1 MMMASGQWAN
11 QQGQMGN
18 ERTGT
23 AIQQRLQQGETS
35 TYHFQDNYEDSL
47 IYTYQ
52 QVIDLIPRV
61 YDTRRIKH
69 ILADDGTEMEVEID
83 PRAAQAYAQ
92 EMDRENNVIR
102 RVFNPVMGKYDVA
115 ATVGPNVQTKRQEAV
130 DALTMILTEAPALT
144 SIIGDILMR
153 NLEFDDAQ
161 EAALRLKRLVPPQAL
176 GYGPTPNEQQQA
188 LQIQQLQNSLAEAMQ
203 QQGKDALKLIGKDQ
217 MRDIDVYKAETDRI
231 KAILPG
237 VDPAGLQTLLTQ
249 LIDDALQTNLM
260 PLLKANI
267 PGIGEQSGE
276 EGAEDRAGGNGNEG
290 LAARRAAGVAP
301 GSQPPIPGAQQAQDG
316 QWYILD
322 PTRRTRYLRVGPLIQ
337 ERSPPGA
344 RTAGS

>member
-1 MMMASGQWAN
+1 
-11 QQGQMGN
+11 
-18 ERTGT
+18 
-23 AIQQRLQQGETS
+23 
-35 TYHFQDNYEDSL
+35 
-47 IYTYQ
+47 
-52 QVIDLIPRV
+52 
-61 YDTRRIKH
+61 
-69 ILADDGTEMEVEID
+69 
-83 PRAAQAYAQ
+83 
-92 EMDRENNVIR
+92 
-102 RVFNPVMGKYDVA
+102 MGKYDVA

-176 GYGPTPNEQQQA
+176 GYGPTPNEQQQT
-188 LQIQQLQNSLAEAMQ
+188 LQIQQLQSALAKAMQ
-203 QQGKDALKLIGKDQ
+203 QQGRDALRLIGKDQ
-217 MRDIDVYKAETDRI
+217 MRDIDVYKAETDRV
-231 KAILPG
+231 KALSDLLPT
-237 VDPAGLQTLLTQ
+237 DPQGLQELIAQ

-267 PGIGEQSGE
+267 PGVGEQSGGS
-276 EGAEDRAGGNGNEG
+276 GAEDQTGRNGSGTNEG
-290 LAARRAAGVAP
+290 TAARRAAGVAP
-301 GSQPPIPGAQQAQDG
+301 GSQPPMPGAQQADDG